1 MKRRLLAAAL
11 GLALAAPTTA
21 SALVTPASTAPPAE
35 RLALVL
41 PLRADSGGLTH
52 FAEQVSTP
60 GSALY
65 GHYRSIAWSSRRFG
79 ASARERAL
87 ALGYLHRHGA
97 TDIRIDAT
105 GLFADASV
113 SVSQAQEM
121 FGTSLSAPRADGAH
135 YTAPATP
142 VMIPRPLR
150 GIITGVIG
158 LDTQAAF
165 AVPELAAA
173 PRDPATGTGTST
185 GTSTTPCGTGSGGT
199 GVGGTG
205 TTTGSCATTT
215 SSGYSGPDGTPEGCA
230 AGVSTDGFAPNEYLD
245 AYQFQPLHEANV
257 RGQGERVALV
267 EIDGFSSLDVD
278 RFAACFG
285 LRVPPIEAV
294 TVGLPRLLSPGGETT
309 LDLEVLDAAASR
321 LKSIYVYEAAP
332 DAAHVLRA
340 LTAPLQSSGYK
351 PDVISVS
358 LGLCESDTIAAVGKA
373 GVAATESALQEA
385 NAAGIS
391 VLGASGDGGS
401 AGCIGTSSTD
411 NTPLPKLAVTY
422 PSSSPWVTA
431 VGGTNFD
438 LTAQNQISS
447 QVVWNDG
454 SAQPGLAGGGGFSTL
469 FTRPRYQNGVVT
481 QNQRAL
487 PDLALLADVGPGYD
501 VYCSA
506 GADCDGRGWTTFGGT
521 SAATPLLAGGFALV
535 DQLLR
540 ERDLQPLGLAN
551 PLIYKL
557 AETPPGGLPVVYD
570 VTEGSND
577 VGPFIQ
583 SDGDPLGC
591 CNAAPGF
598 DEASGWGGINLAQF
612 ATDAGA
618 AQGKLAKVTM
628 TLPPHQHPFMAGGVV
643 ARVRC
648 NASCDVSVRAKLAI
662 QHQAPSVDHSRFVH
676 IQARTTA
683 TVKISFTP
691 AQLTSLAAAVS
702 LNRHTTVAVTTAMVD
717 PGGNIEQQT
726 ATVTLPLFN

>member
-1 MKRRLLAAAL
+1 VKRRFLAVAL
-11 GLALAAPTTA
+11 GLLLVTPATA

-41 PLRADSGGLTH
+41 PLRADSAGLAD

-87 ALGYLHRHGA
+87 ALGYLRRHGA
-97 TDIRIDAT
+97 TDVRIDAT

-113 SVSQAQEM
+113 SVAQAQQM
-121 FGTSLSAPRADGAH
+121 FGTSLSARRADRAD

-158 LDTQAAF
+158 LATQAAF
-165 AVPELAAA
+165 AAPDLAAA
-173 PRDPATGTGTST
+173 PHDAGTTT
-185 GTSTTPCGTGSGGT
+185 TSTTSCGSGSGGT

-205 TTTGSCATTT
+205 TTTGTCATST
-215 SSGYSGPDGTPEGCA
+215 SSGYSGPDGAPQGCA
-230 AGVSTDGFAPNEYLD
+230 AGVGTDGFAPNEYLD
-245 AYQFQPLHEANV
+245 AYQFQQLHKANV

-267 EIDGFSSLDVD
+267 EIDGFSDSDIE
-278 RFAACFG
+278 RFASCFG
-285 LRVPPIEAV
+285 LRVPPIDAV
-294 TVGLPRLLSPGGETT
+294 AVGLPRLLSPGGEAT

-340 LTAPLQSSGYK
+340 LTAPLQSSGAK

-358 LGLCESDTIAAVGKA
+358 LGLCESDTIAAVG
-373 GVAATESALQEA
+373 GPGLAATESALQEA

-391 VLGASGDGGS
+391 VLGAGGDGGS

-431 VGGTNFD
+431 IGGTNFD
-438 LTAQNQISS
+438 LTAQNQILS
-447 QVVWNDG
+447 QVAWNDG

-469 FTRPRYQNGVVT
+469 FTRPKYQNGVVT

-487 PDLALLADVGPGYD
+487 PDLALLADVAPGYD
-501 VYCSA
+501 VYCTA

-540 ERDLQPLGLAN
+540 EHNLQPVGLAN

-557 AETPPGGLPVVYD
+557 AKAPPGGDSVVYD
-570 VTEGSND
+570 VTQGSND

-591 CNAAPGF
+591 CTAAVGF

-612 ATDAGA
+612 ATDAEA

-628 TLPPHQHPFMAGGVV
+628 TLRSHQHPFASGGIV

-648 NASCDVSVRAKLAI
+648 NAGCDVSVRAKVAI
-662 QHQAPSVDHSRFVH
+662 QHEPPFVDYSRFVT
-676 IQARTTA
+676 IRARTTA
-683 TVKISFTP
+683 TVKISFTT
-691 AQLTSLAAAVS
+691 AQLTSLAAAIS
-702 LNRHTTVAVTTAMVD
+702 LHRHATLAVTTAMVD
-717 PGGNIEQQT
+717 ASGNIERQT
-726 ATVTLPLFN
+726 ATVTLPLTS

>member
-1 MKRRLLAAAL
+1 VKRRFLAVAL
-11 GLALAAPTTA
+11 GLLLVTPATA

-41 PLRADSGGLTH
+41 PLRADSAGLAD

-87 ALGYLHRHGA
+87 ALGYLRRHGA
-97 TDIRIDAT
+97 TDVRIDAT

-113 SVSQAQEM
+113 SVAQAQQM
-121 FGTSLSAPRADGAH
+121 FGTSLSARRADRAD

-158 LDTQAAF
+158 LATQAAF
-165 AVPELAAA
+165 AAPDLAAA
-173 PRDPATGTGTST
+173 PHDAGTTT
-185 GTSTTPCGTGSGGT
+185 TSTTSCGSGSGGT

-205 TTTGSCATTT
+205 TTTGTCATST
-215 SSGYSGPDGTPEGCA
+215 SSGYSGPDGAPQGCA
-230 AGVSTDGFAPNEYLD
+230 AGVGTDGFAPNEYLD
-245 AYQFQPLHEANV
+245 AYQFQQLHKANV

-267 EIDGFSSLDVD
+267 EIDGFSDSDIE
-278 RFAACFG
+278 RFASCFG
-285 LRVPPIEAV
+285 LRVPPIDAV
-294 TVGLPRLLSPGGETT
+294 AVGLPRLLSPGGEAT

-340 LTAPLQSSGYK
+340 LTAPLQSSGAK

-358 LGLCESDTIAAVGKA
+358 LGLCESDTIAAVG
-373 GVAATESALQEA
+373 GPGLAATESALQEA

-391 VLGASGDGGS
+391 VLGAGGDGGS

-431 VGGTNFD
+431 IGGTNFD
-438 LTAQNQISS
+438 LTAQNQILS
-447 QVVWNDG
+447 QVAWNDG

-469 FTRPRYQNGVVT
+469 FTRPKYQNGVVT

-487 PDLALLADVGPGYD
+487 PDLALLADVAPGYD
-501 VYCSA
+501 VYCTA

-540 ERDLQPLGLAN
+540 EHNLQPVGLAN

-557 AETPPGGLPVVYD
+557 AKAPPGGDSVVYD
-570 VTEGSND
+570 VTQGSND

-591 CNAAPGF
+591 CTAAVGF

-612 ATDAGA
+612 ATDAEA

-628 TLPPHQHPFMAGGVV
+628 TLRSHQHPFASGGIV

-648 NASCDVSVRAKLAI
+648 NAGCDVSVRAKVAI
-662 QHQAPSVDHSRFVH
+662 QHEPPFVDYSRFVT
-676 IQARTTA
+676 IRARTTA
-683 TVKISFTP
+683 TVKISFTT
-691 AQLTSLAAAVS
+691 AQLTSLAAAIS
-702 LNRHTTVAVTTAMVD
+702 LHRHATLAVTTAMVD
-717 PGGNIEQQT
+717 ASGNIERQT
-726 ATVTLPLFN
+726 ATVTLPLTR